1 MRIKALSL
9 GLSTAIVVAIAFG
22 ICGIFF
28 AVAPGPTSA
37 FVSWVLHTDITGMT
51 HPIAFLDLV
60 AGIILFSAYAGLLV
74 GLIASLYNRFASPH
88 SADTAAVKQGNYV
101 RST

>member
-9 GLSTAIVVAIAFG
+9 GLSTAVVVAIAFG

-37 FVSWVLHTDITGMT
+37 FVSWVLHTDMTGMT
-51 HPIAFLDLV
+51 RPIAFLDLV
-60 AGIILFSAYAGLLV
+60 AGILLFSAYAGLLV
-74 GLIASLYNRFASPH
+74 GLIAALYNRFASAE
-88 SADTAAVKQGNYV
+88 SADTTAAKQGHYV
-101 RST
+101 RTT

>member
-9 GLSTAIVVAIAFG
+9 GLSTAVVVAIAFG

-51 HPIAFLDLV
+51 RPIAVLDLI
-60 AGIILFSAYAGLLV
+60 AGIVLFSAYVGLLV
-74 GLIASLYNRFASPH
+74 GLIAALYNRFASAG
-88 SADTAAVKQGNYV
+88 SADSAALKQGHYV